1 MENIIINAVSL
12 AVIALSVIYIIRD
25 YRASKR
31 LSNIKS
37 EVDLCSEQIKDFNN
51 NVLNIHEKLEF
62 IEQRLTNI
70 EQTVSAESKYTKL
83 D

>member
-12 AVIALSVIYIIRD
+12 VVIVLSVIYIIRD

-51 NVLNIHEKLEF
+51 NVLNIHEKLEY
-62 IEQRLTNI
+62 IEQRLSNI
-70 EQTVSAESKYTKL
+70 EQSVNAESKYTKL